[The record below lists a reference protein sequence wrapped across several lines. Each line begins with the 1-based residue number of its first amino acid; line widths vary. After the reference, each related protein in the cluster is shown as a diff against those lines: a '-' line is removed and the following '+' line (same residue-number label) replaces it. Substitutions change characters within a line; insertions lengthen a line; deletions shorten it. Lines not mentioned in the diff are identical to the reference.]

1 MGFDMSEKKI
11 SNCLICGSQNL
22 QNLNGYEKDHLCTC
36 DECSFVFSN
45 LNPSQE
51 ELDKVYGGYSRDAIR
66 TAMTLQKMGEIAL
79 NLKQLSNANRVVD
92 IGCGDGE
99 FLNIFKDLGCE
110 VFGTEYDPRIEE
122 ICKNRGITMLSGGVM
137 PSLTGSENAEKFD
150 LVIFTE
156 VIEHINN
163 PLDVLENISTLLKN
177 DGFIYITTPNFAS
190 LERKLLGAEWGMI
203 VYPEHISYY
212 SPKTLDLALRKC
224 GYERVS
230 LRTENF
236 SVFRIIQFFNRR
248 NVSKLSAENFNP
260 EKVSEAAQYTVQ
272 KSAFLKFI
280 KRAIN
285 TILNFTGT
293 GSSLIAVYR
302 KVAN

>member
-1 MGFDMSEKKI
+1 MGFDMSEKI

-22 QNLNGYEKDHLCTC
+22 KNLNGYEKDHLYTC
-36 DECSFVFSN
+36 EDCSFVFSN
-45 LNPSQE
+45 LKPSQE
-51 ELDKVYGGYSRDAIR
+51 ELDNVYGGYSREVVR
-66 TAMTLQKMGEIAL
+66 TEVTLQKMGEIAL
-79 NLKQLSNANRVVD
+79 NLKNLSSANRVID

-99 FLNIFKDLGCE
+99 FLSIFKGLGCE

-122 ICKNRGITMLSGGVM
+122 LCRKRGITMLSGGVM
-137 PSLTGSENAEKFD
+137 PSLSGCLNAQKFD

-163 PLDVLENISTLLKN
+163 PLEVVNNISLLLKK

-190 LERKLLGAEWGMI
+190 LEHKLLGAKWGMI

-230 LRTENF
+230 LRTENI
-236 SVFRIIQFFNRR
+236 SLFRIIQFFNRR
-248 NVSKLSAENFNP
+248 NVSKLSAENLNP
-260 EKVSEAAQYTVQ
+260 EKVSEVAQYAVQ
-272 KSAFLKFI
+272 NSAFLKFV
-280 KRAIN
+280 KKVIN
-285 TILNFTGT
+285 AILNFTGT

-302 KVAN
+302 KVAS